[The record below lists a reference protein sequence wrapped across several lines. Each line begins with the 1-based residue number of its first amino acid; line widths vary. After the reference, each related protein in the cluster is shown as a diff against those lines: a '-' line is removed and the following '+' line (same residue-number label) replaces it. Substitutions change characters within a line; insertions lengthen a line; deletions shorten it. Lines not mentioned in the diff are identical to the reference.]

1 MKILKELLPV
11 SAILIVILAMSG
23 VDIFILG
30 EPERIVS
37 SIPMI
42 IILMLWIFASYK
54 IRRE

>member
-11 SAILIVILAMSG
+11 SAILIVIFAMSG

-42 IILMLWIFASYK
+42 IILILWLFATCR
-54 IRRE
+54 IGRE